1 MPREASERDAMTGP
15 GSVREPLARWV
26 ITGELRLE
34 SACHLGN
41 GESGNTVDMPLSL
54 DRVSDQPL
62 LTGSSLV
69 GGLRSHVN
77 DRWLGFE
84 TAEERAAA
92 AVALFGGNRGDEDGG
107 QSPLIV
113 FDAIGSLPEKATSEI
128 RDGVSLDAGR
138 GTAAEHLKFDLE
150 VLPRGTIFPLRFELL
165 IDRGQEETSLVQMQA
180 VALSGLERGDI
191 RLGARRSRGLG
202 ACRVG
207 YWRARRFDLTSK
219 AGWLAWLDSDYLR
232 PTRGISPGREI
243 EPVLAALA
251 RGLRTTDVPDNRSL
265 VRIEAELQVQGGLL
279 VRSPGLT
286 ASAAD
291 ATHLH
296 SGGRPVLPGTCV
308 AGALRARALR
318 IARLVR
324 AAQQDGDRW
333 VERLFG
339 PRRQSRP
346 ADRNVRP
353 TASRLRV
360 SEQILEDGKQL
371 RPSRIRVDRFTGGVV
386 EGFLFDEEPNCGS
399 KTVLELELRSPRPGE
414 IGLLLLVLKD
424 LLTGDLPL
432 GGTSSVGRGVVTGRA
447 RVHLP
452 GQAEPTR
459 FDPVSTADAATV
471 RTLNQAVEEFRTAAV
486 LPEAQ

>member
-1 MPREASERDAMTGP
+1 MPRDTSDRDAMTGP
-15 GSVREPLARWV
+15 GGVREPVARWV

-41 GESGNTVDMPLSL
+41 GDPGAAVDMPLSR
-54 DRVSDQPL
+54 DRVSGQPL
-62 LTGSSLV
+62 LTGSSLA
-69 GGLRSHVN
+69 GGVRGHVN

-84 TAEERAAA
+84 TAEDHTAAA
-92 AVALFGGNRGDEDGG
+92 ALFGGGRGEDEVG
-107 QSPLIV
+107 QSPLLV
-113 FDAIGSLPEKATSEI
+113 FDAVGSLPEKATSEI
-128 RDGVSLDAGR
+128 RDGVALDPAR
-138 GTAAEHLKFDLE
+138 GTAGGHLKFDLE
-150 VLPRGTIFPLRFELL
+150 VLPPGTIFPLRFELL
-165 IDRGQEETSLVQMQA
+165 IDRPPDELPLVQTLA
-180 VALSGLERGDI
+180 VALTALERGDI

-219 AGWLAWLDSDYLR
+219 AGWLAWLDTDYLR
-232 PTRGISPGREI
+232 PTRGIAPGREI

-251 RGLRTTDVPDNRSL
+251 KGLRTADVPDNRSL

-286 ASAAD
+286 ATAAD

-296 SGGRPVLPGTCV
+296 SGGRPVLPGTSV
-308 AGALRARALR
+308 AGGLRARAVR

-333 VERLFG
+333 AERLFG
-339 PRRQSRP
+339 PRG
-346 ADRNVRP
+346 

-360 SEQILEDGKQL
+360 SEQPLEDGKQL
-371 RPSRIRVDRFTGGVV
+371 RPSRIRIDRFTGGVV
-386 EGFLFDEEPNCGS
+386 EGCLFDEEPNYGG
-399 KTVLELELRSPRPGE
+399 KAVLELELRSPRPGE
-414 IGLLLLVLKD
+414 VGLLLLVLKD

-432 GGTSSVGRGVVTGRA
+432 GGTASVGRGVVTGRA

-452 GQAEPTR
+452 GQAEPCR
-459 FDPVSTADAATV
+459 FDPVVAADAATV
-471 RTLNQAVEEFRTAAV
+471 RTLNQAVDEFRTAAP
-486 LPEAQ
+486 LPEPP

>member
-1 MPREASERDAMTGP
+1 MTGP
-15 GSVREPLARWV
+15 GGVREPLARWV

-41 GESGNTVDMPLSL
+41 GDSGNTVDMPLSL
-54 DRVSDQPL
+54 DRVSGQPL
-62 LTGSSLV
+62 LTGSSLA
-69 GGLRSHVN
+69 GGLRGHVN

-84 TAEERAAA
+84 TPEERAAA
-92 AVALFGGNRGDEDGG
+92 AVTLFGGNRGDEDGS

-113 FDAIGSLPEKATSEI
+113 FDAIGSLPEKTNSEI
-128 RDGVSLDAGR
+128 RDGVSLDSGP

-165 IDRGQEETSLVQMQA
+165 IDRGPDELALVQMLA

-232 PTRGISPGREI
+232 PTRNIPPGREI

-251 RGLRTTDVPDNRSL
+251 RGLRTADAPENRSL
-265 VRIEAELQVQGGLL
+265 VRIEVELQVQGGLL

-286 ASAAD
+286 ATAAD

-296 SGGRPVLPGTCV
+296 SVGRPILPGTSV

-324 AAQQDGDRW
+324 TTQQDGDRW
-333 VERLFG
+333 VQRLFG
-339 PRRQSRP
+339 ARK

-353 TASRLRV
+353 TASRLRA
-360 SEQILEDGKQL
+360 SEQTIEDGKQL
-371 RPSRIRVDRFTGGVV
+371 RPSRVRIDRFTGGVV
-386 EGFLFDEEPNCGS
+386 EGFLFDEEPNYAG
-399 KTVLELELRSPRPGE
+399 KTVLELELRSPRSGE

-432 GGTSSVGRGVVTGRA
+432 GGTASVGRGVVTGRA
-447 RVHLP
+447 RIHLP
-452 GQAEPTR
+452 GQSEPTR

-486 LPEAQ
+486 LPEAP